1 MVKIILQPTGGQD
14 TNIEDIIGTFDLA
27 KNEKFIDK
35 SEFIEL
41 SKIYKDG
48 KASYWSITPGVK
60 KVSKWERIDSGDVVL
75 FYEKGFF
82 IASAFVTLKF
92 HNIRLPPELDGF
104 DKNDEAYEYFYFFD
118 NVKNQNISIK
128 AFNKVAGNSP
138 SYVIHGFE
146 VLNEDVS
153 KSILSA
159 FPEIESA
166 NIIGEPPTI
175 ISTDDS
181 SSKLKQ
187 LLYNKCQI
195 ILYGPPGTGKTYNS
209 RKFAVEFIGEV
220 T

>member
-1 MVKIILQPTGGQD
+1 MVKIILQPTGGKD
-14 TNIEDIIGTFDLA
+14 TITEDIIGQFDLA
-27 KNEKFIDK
+27 KYKQFLDK

-48 KASYWSITPGVK
+48 KASYWSITPGVR

-82 IASAFVTLKF
+82 IASASVTFKF
-92 HNIRLPPELDGF
+92 HNIRLPPELDGY
-104 DKNDEAYEYFYFFD
+104 DENGDAYEYFYFFD

-128 AFNKVAGNSP
+128 DFNNVAGNSP
-138 SYVIHGFE
+138 SYVIFGFE
-146 VLNEDVS
+146 VLKEDVS

-166 NIIGEPPTI
+166 TIIREP
-175 ISTDDS
+175 ISTDSS
-181 SSKLKQ
+181 SSKINQ
-187 LLYNKCQI
+187 LLSTKCQI

-209 RKFAVEFIGEV
+209 RKFAVEFIGEI